1 MVFYAAE
8 GGKMSYGNPLIA
20 AIVGGVTSL
29 GTGIANAVA
38 QGKTNQANMKIA
50 QTQGEYNLAATRQ
63 GAQAA
68 TTTSYYDTI
77 QSIYGYQA
85 TLSNAE
91 AQQELARINAES
103 SLKLQQTLIAIAGVG
118 ILAGAFTLIYL
129 RRKS

>member
-1 MVFYAAE
+1 
-8 GGKMSYGNPLIA
+8 MSYGNPLIA
-20 AIVGGVTSL
+20 AVISGVTTL
-29 GTGIANAVA
+29 GTGIVNAVA
-38 QGKTNQANMKIA
+38 QGKTNQANREIA

-68 TTTSYYDTI
+68 ISTSYYDTI
-77 QSIYGYQA
+77 QSIYGYRA

-118 ILAGAFTLIYL
+118 ILAGAFTLILL